1 MRPSPASGRL
11 RIIWSRSERRSAKR
25 KRRNG
30 SMWSAPKTPP
40 QSSRSSL
47 PRSQQSPT
55 QNLRHKI
62 LFPVK
67 RYLRS
72 TAGPS
77 LWIAWIPRTALST
90 FRTSPLSKR
99 SAFPSSARNRSP
111 LFGKLWSR
119 RTQLRWPRRSRRRT
133 SRLRRLP
140 RRKRKSRTRLPI
152 RWTRTA
158 ATTASPMTISERAH
172 RWSVF
177 SAIWTRSVP

>member
-11 RIIWSRSERRSAKR
+11 RIIWSRSERQSTKR

-30 SMWSAPKTPP
+30 SMWSVPKTPL
-40 QSSRSSL
+40 QSSRTSL

-77 LWIAWIPRTALST
+77 LWTASIRRMVLST
-90 FRTSPLSKR
+90 FKTSPLSKR
-99 SAFPSSARNRSP
+99 SAFPSSARNQSP

-119 RTQLRWPRRSRRRT
+119 RT
-133 SRLRRLP
+133 SRLRYSP
-140 RRKRKSRTRLPI
+140 RRKRKSKTRLPI
-152 RWTRTA
+152 RWTRMAGTI
-158 ATTASPMTISERAH
+158 ASPMTISERAH